1 MPLKGA
7 AITMQYVAWDTVA
20 NAGKTGDSANHTL
33 RGVGDG
39 TEYTPAAT
47 PVQVDAVNLPGVYK
61 VAIAGGENAYD
72 VVTLGGKSST
82 AGVSL
87 IPITWV
93 NSTNV
98 PQTGDSFARI
108 GANGASL
115 TALGDARLAN
125 LDAPVS
131 SRNSVTPPTAL
142 AVAAAVLTTQMV
154 EAYNADGVAPTL
166 TQAIF
171 LCMQRLTDFGISG
184 TTINVRKLDGATTA
198 YQLTLDSASAP
209 TSSTRSS

>member
-7 AITMQYVAWDTVA
+7 AITISYVAWDTSA
-20 NAGKTGDSANHTL
+20 NAGKTGDAANHTL

-39 TEYTPAAT
+39 TEFTPAAT

-131 SRNSVTPPTAL
+131 SRNSVMPPTAAAIAT
-142 AVAAAVLTTQMV
+142 AVHTTQMA
-154 EAYNADGVAPTL
+154 ESYNVDGVAPTL
-166 TQAIF
+166 AQGIYV
-171 LCMQRLTDFGISG
+171 CMQRLVDFAINGNLI
-184 TTINVRKLDGATTA
+184 TIRKLDGTTQA
-198 YQLTLDSASAP
+198 FQLTTGQSHTSDSASR
-209 TSSTRSS
+209 TS